1 MNIIIKEH
9 QYLKI
14 LNESLGIS
22 RASLHYVNVIYK
34 ILEPTVL
41 NFLNT
46 KRDLNE
52 KINID
57 LNNLKEV
64 YQDFPEDYIEFPIE
78 QIVINL
84 SCKKI
89 NKINNNANFF
99 SGGGAYSIRPKKEKT
114 THVKIPSKFLPKYVT
129 DEINKTIISEFDF
142 TVTIFKN
149 YEETNKDD
157 LLFLLRDAIAHEC
170 NHMFEYYKR
179 NENNAPDVDNRF
191 TWSGVKNYNVP
202 KNIWNIWEQFTTM
215 LYFSQPQEMNAM
227 TQEVY
232 SVSLRKSFE
241 EFKQSGYWRSAI
253 VMENFD
259 ADEFMD
265 NLVNEINKYN
275 PDYIKPILINLRNW
289 FIKDYVNYGV
299 SEKIPINQKLLSKK
313 EIFSLTK
320 FFEPR
325 IRLAG
330 KKLKS
335 NFIRTFSIPRESI

>member
-149 YEETNKDD
+149 YE
-157 LLFLLRDAIAHEC
+157 
-170 NHMFEYYKR
+170 
-179 NENNAPDVDNRF
+179 
-191 TWSGVKNYNVP
+191 
-202 KNIWNIWEQFTTM
+202 
-215 LYFSQPQEMNAM
+215 
-227 TQEVY
+227 
-232 SVSLRKSFE
+232 
-241 EFKQSGYWRSAI
+241 
-253 VMENFD
+253 
-259 ADEFMD
+259 
-265 NLVNEINKYN
+265 
-275 PDYIKPILINLRNW
+275 
-289 FIKDYVNYGV
+289 
-299 SEKIPINQKLLSKK
+299 
-313 EIFSLTK
+313 
-320 FFEPR
+320 
-325 IRLAG
+325 
-330 KKLKS
+330 
-335 NFIRTFSIPRESI
+335 